1 MKTIEYEK
9 ITIENIE
16 NLIKSNYITEVVC
29 DADKKTININENELR
44 NIEQLFKEIVDKLKP
59 IIDATCEICQR
70 LVNNIELIVNDI
82 NCLLNKKITKKKF
95 IKLSQSKGIQRTTI
109 NKIVNSNK
117 DSYTYK
123 RLYILYNK
131 LILYVNY

>member
-1 MKTIEYEK
+1 MKLIEYEK

-16 NLIKSNYITEVVC
+16 NLIKSKYITEIVC
-29 DADKKTININENELR
+29 DADTKTINIKEEELR
-44 NIEQLFKEIVDKLKP
+44 NIEQLFREIADSFKP
-59 IIDATCEICQR
+59 IIEAVSKMCEAF
-70 LVNNIELIVNDI
+70 VNCFNSILLDI
-82 NCLLNKKITKKKF
+82 NYLLDKRITKKKF
-95 IKLSQSKGIQRTTI
+95 IKLLQSKGIQRTTI
-109 NKIVNSNK
+109 NKLVNSNK

>member
-44 NIEQLFKEIVDKLKP
+44 NIEQLFKEIADKLKP
-59 IIDATCEICQR
+59 IIDATCEICKR

-95 IKLSQSKGIQRTTI
+95 IKLLQSKGIQRNTI
-109 NKIVNSNK
+109 NKFVNSNK
-117 DSYTYK
+117 EPYTYK